1 MINLKTGKAICP
13 VCDVKQSISSV
24 SGKLTTLGRVAHS
37 EGGGGWGALPHPAIF
52 FGTPPHQNRCPLHGP
67 RPPIKNEAPP
77 SEKQTPPLKS
87 EATSSMK

>member
-1 MINLKTGKAICP
+1 MITLKIGKAICP

-52 FGTPPHQNRCPLHGP
+52 LEP
-67 RPPIKNEAPP
+67 PPIKTDAPSMGHAP
-77 SEKQTPPLKS
+77 HLK
-87 EATSSMK
+87 MKLLYLKNKLPH